1 MKKYTLKNSFD
12 DDAMTIISIQGD
24 ALFIPGGL
32 AKGSTA
38 SMKARNTR
46 RLVEKLIKIT
56 PLTQEELFGLSP
68 SEIKIVVRMNYG
80 EL

>member
-1 MKKYTLKNSFD
+1 MKKYTLKNSYEA
-12 DDAMTIISIQGD
+12 DAMTIISIKGD

-32 AKGSTA
+32 TEGNTT

-46 RLVEKLIKIT
+46 RLVDKILKIT
-56 PLTQEELFGLSP
+56 PLTQKELFGLSP
-68 SEIKIVVRMNYG
+68 SEIKTVIRLNYK